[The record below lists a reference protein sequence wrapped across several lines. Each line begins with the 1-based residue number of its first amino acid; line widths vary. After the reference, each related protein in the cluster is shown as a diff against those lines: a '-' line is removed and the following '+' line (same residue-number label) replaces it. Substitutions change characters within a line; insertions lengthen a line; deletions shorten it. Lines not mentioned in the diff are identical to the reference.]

1 MSSRNADFE
10 LLTRELRALRLLMEQ
25 DEPPPSPQD
34 ILVMRRVSGLPL
46 KRWGEFC
53 RRFPLSRWCALPLPE
68 EMGKNLDAALAD
80 VCPDMRREGRSSFI
94 NQPNFMNVLASMLS
108 REMLCQQLERELQ
121 RMERNGGQ
129 LTLVCGTLQT
139 SHLDAAPGLTPDR
152 PRAEPA
158 PDREDSPAQ
167 LLGER
172 LLYETLRQRL
182 DACDSIGSLD
192 KGTLLAILPGYGLLR
207 GRLLAE
213 RTRTAF
219 HLRCKGLVLGK
230 PGVIAPFTQA
240 GCAFGIVT
248 VTQSEH
254 PRANALLQRA
264 RKALAHAR
272 DSKDHLYEDTGAPLA
287 ERATLVHSQEKR
299 FLFFGGE

>member
-10 LLTRELRALRLLMEQ
+10 LLTRELRTLRLLLEQ
-25 DEPPPSPQD
+25 DEPPATPQD

-68 EMGKNLDAALAD
+68 EVGKNLDTTLAD
-80 VCPDMRREGRSSFI
+80 ICPDMRENEGPVLA
-94 NQPNFMNVLASMLS
+94 NQPDFMNVLASLLS
-108 REMLCQQLERELQ
+108 REMLHQQLERELQ

-129 LTLVCGTLQT
+129 LTLVCVTLRA
-139 SHLDAAPGLTPDR
+139 SHLDTAPEADSGPS
-152 PRAEPA
+152 AEGSA
-158 PDREDSPAQ
+158 SADSPAQ

-182 DACDSIGSLD
+182 DACDSIGNLD
-192 KGTLLAILPGYGLLR
+192 KGAILAILPGYGLLR
-207 GRLLAE
+207 GRLLVD

-219 HLRCKGLVLGK
+219 QLRCKGLVLGK

-248 VTQSEH
+248 VTQSER
-254 PRANALLQRA
+254 PKANALLQRA
-264 RKALAHAR
+264 RQALVKARACKEL
-272 DSKDHLYEDTGAPLA
+272 LYEDTGAPLA

>member
-1 MSSRNADFE
+1 MSPRNADLA
-10 LLTRELRALRLLMEQ
+10 LLTRELRALRQIMEQ
-25 DEPPPSPQD
+25 DDEPTSRQD

-46 KRWGEFC
+46 KRWDEFC

-68 EMGKNLDAALAD
+68 KIGQNLDAALAD
-80 VCPDMRREGRSSFI
+80 VCPDMCRSRETPRPK
-94 NQPNFMNVLASMLS
+94 QPDFMSVLSSMLS
-108 REMLCQQLERELQ
+108 QEMLLQQLERELQ
-121 RMERNGGQ
+121 RLERNGGQ

-139 SHLDAAPGLTPDR
+139 AQLIQTDGADQPSAVAAEG
-152 PRAEPA
+152 
-158 PDREDSPAQ
+158 DSAAM

-172 LLYETLRQRL
+172 MLCETLRQKL
-182 DACDSIGSLD
+182 DACDSIGRLD
-192 KGTLLAILPGYGLLR
+192 KGALLAILPGYGLLR

-219 HLRCKGLVLGK
+219 RLRCKSLVLGK
-230 PGVIAPFTQA
+230 PGIVAPLTQT

-248 VTQSEH
+248 ITQSEH
-254 PRANALLQRA
+254 PKAKPLLQRA
-264 RKALAHAR
+264 RQALVRAR
-272 DSKDHLYEDTGAPLA
+272 SRADHLYEDTGAPLA

>member
-25 DEPPPSPQD
+25 DEPPATPQD

-68 EMGKNLDAALAD
+68 EMGKNLDIALAD
-80 VCPDMRREGRSSFI
+80 VCPDMRRDG
-94 NQPNFMNVLASMLS
+94 QPSLPKPPDFMNVLASMLS
-108 REMLCQQLERELQ
+108 REMLHQQLERELQ
-121 RMERNGGQ
+121 RLERNGGQ

-139 SHLDAAPGLTPDR
+139 SHLDASPGISPER
-152 PRAEPA
+152 PPVASSA
-158 PDREDSPAQ
+158 NEDSPAL

-182 DACDSIGSLD
+182 DACDSIGNLE
-192 KGTLLAILPGYGLLR
+192 KGALLAILPGYGLLR

-213 RTRTAF
+213 RARTAF
-219 HLRCKGLVLGK
+219 RLRCKGLVLGK

-254 PRANALLQRA
+254 PKANALLQRA
-264 RKALAHAR
+264 RQALARAR
-272 DSKDHLYEDTGAPLA
+272 ESKDHLYEDTGAPLA

>member
-25 DEPPPSPQD
+25 DEPPATPQD

-53 RRFPLSRWCALPLPE
+53 RRYPLSRWCALPLPE
-68 EMGKNLDAALAD
+68 EMGKNLDIALAD
-80 VCPDMRREGRSSFI
+80 VCPDMRRDGRTVLP
-94 NQPNFMNVLASMLS
+94 NQPDFMNVLASLLS
-108 REMLCQQLERELQ
+108 REMLHQQLERELQ
-121 RMERNGGQ
+121 RLERNGGQ
-129 LTLVCGTLQT
+129 LTLVCVTLQA
-139 SHLDAAPGLTPDR
+139 SHLDAAPGGGSQGSD
-152 PRAEPA
+152 A
-158 PDREDSPAQ
+158 PGKDSPAQ

-182 DACDSIGSLD
+182 DACDSIGNLD
-192 KGTLLAILPGYGLLR
+192 KGAILAILPGYGLLR

-219 HLRCKGLVLGK
+219 QLRCKGLVLGK
-230 PGVIAPFTQA
+230 PGVIAPFTQT

-254 PRANALLQRA
+254 PKANALLQRA
-264 RKALAHAR
+264 RQALVKARKRA
-272 DSKDHLYEDTGAPLA
+272 DHLYEDTGAPLA